1 MDKALTPYVKGGGA
15 KKYEEELKAM
25 EKVIRKDVADA
36 CDRAKAGAPPDSI
49 ADLTNNIYLTED
61 GKSEPQAYIRMPD
74 YTKSIRQ

>member
-1 MDKALTPYVKGGGA
+1 MLVDHTDAT
-15 KKYEEELKAM
+15 EEELKAM
-25 EKVIRKDVADA
+25 EKVIRKEVADA